1 MIRLKT
7 KEEIE
12 HLRAGGKILSGLLDD
27 LEKMVAP
34 GVTTLDLNDRAMEIM
49 EEVGA
54 EPVLLGYHPE
64 FAPRP
69 FPAAICV
76 SINDIVEH
84 GIPNEAPRTIQD
96 GDIVSIDVTLGY
108 EGMVVD
114 SGRTVPAGN
123 VAPEVLK
130 IVEVT
135 KEARAVG
142 IKAAQVGAQ
151 IGDIGHAIEEFVRP
165 FGYGIV
171 EELCGHGVGY
181 AVHEDPI
188 VPNIGRAGT
197 GPVIQPGLVLAI
209 EPMLTL
215 GKKDVE
221 FDEEDGYTVRTKDGS
236 MATHFEHTVVITENG
251 PEVVTT

>member
-7 KEEIE
+7 PEEIE
-12 HLRAGGKILSGLLDD
+12 RLRRAGKVLSGILDD

-34 GVTTLDLNDRAMEIM
+34 GVTTLDLNDRAMELV
-49 EEVGA
+49 EEAGA
-54 EPVLLGYHPE
+54 EPVLLGYHPD

-69 FPAAICV
+69 YPAAICV

-84 GIPNEAPRTIQD
+84 GIPNESPRTIVD
-96 GDIVSIDVTLGY
+96 GDIVSIDVTIGY

-114 SGRTVPAGN
+114 SGRTIPTEGTSK
-123 VAPEVLK
+123 EVRKL
-130 IVEVT
+130 IEVT
-135 KEARAVG
+135 KEARAHGIQAARVG
-142 IKAAQVGAQ
+142 GR
-151 IGDIGHAIEEFVRP
+151 IGDIGHAIEEYVRP

-181 AVHEDPI
+181 AVHEDPM
-188 VPNIGRAGT
+188 VPNTGTQGT
-197 GPVIQPGLVLAI
+197 GPEIEEGLVLAI

-215 GKKDVE
+215 GAKDVV

-236 MATHFEHTVVITENG
+236 MATHFEHTVVITKDG
-251 PEVVTT
+251 PEIVTK